1 MHAAL
6 ARPRRRQPVTKEQF
20 MAQDIST
27 LSAKKRDQSGKGP
40 SHRLRATGLIPAVC
54 YGPYDKPL
62 HVAIDPEAIKKAIA
76 TPHKFNTVIKL
87 EVEGG
92 ETRTVIFKDFEKDP
106 VDGHVLHA
114 DLLEVRLDKEVVL
127 NLPVVLTDKPVGVT
141 EGGIL
146 QQVARTLPV
155 LCKPSDIPEK
165 IEVDVS
171 GLKIAESLHV
181 KDVKLPPG
189 VQLKV
194 KGDQTIAVV
203 NIPEKEE
210 EAPKPAV
217 AAVPGAEGA
226 AAAPGAPGAAPGAA
240 PGTPGAAPGAPQGAP
255 GAALPAAGAA
265 RGPAA
270 DKGAKK

>member
-92 ETRTVIFKDFEKDP
+92 ETRTVLFKDFEKDP
-106 VDGHVLHA
+106 VDGHMLHA
-114 DLLEVRLDKEVVL
+114 DFLEVRLDKEVVV
-127 NLPVVLTDKPVGVT
+127 NVPVVLTGKPVGVT

-255 GAALPAAGAA
+255 GAAPPAAGAA